1 MKIHATTT
9 INLIVSLL
17 SLSFAAAASAQL
29 VPTHPAIS
37 ESLLEKYDNPPAPPR
52 KIETSPRMISQ
63 YGAFVSYQANVDAN
77 GNNIIGDA
85 ANECVISVDP
95 TDPNK
100 MAIGWR
106 QFNDVTSNFRQ
117 GGWGFTTDA
126 GLTWHFPGV
135 LQNNVFRS
143 DPVTKSD
150 EIGQFFYLSLQSDQN
165 ESFFCDDLWRSTN
178 GGQTWAEQSP
188 DRGGGGGDKQW
199 LTIDKTNGPGHGFQY
214 QADDGANCS
223 GSGVQFQRSTNGGIT
238 WQSPVVIPNG
248 PHYGTLDVDSNG
260 NVFVGGWTSGTT
272 FRCERSSNAQNG
284 GQTPTFDRN
293 TVVSLGGTIVQGGLN
308 GVGLC
313 GQVFLALDH
322 SGGATNNNIYM
333 LASVEPSG
341 RSTTD
346 VMFSRS
352 TDGGLTFSSPH
363 RINDDGLANKWHWFG
378 TFAVAPNGRLDAVW
392 YDSRN
397 AANNTDSQLFYS
409 YSTDAGVTW
418 SPNVAVSNSF
428 NPMEGY
434 PNQNKIGDYITC
446 VSDNTGTNVAYSA
459 TFNFNPNRG
468 QHEEDVYYVRVFPA
482 VPTVTSAVSRQ
493 THGGA
498 GTFDVNLP
506 LTGTPGIECRS
517 TGGTNDY
524 TMVVTFTGNV
534 TVTGSPQ
541 AEVTSGTGCVGSGG
555 VCSGNVSISANVVTV
570 PLTNIANVQTINV
583 RLNGVN
589 NAAVAPAPATDI
601 TIPMSILVGDTNAN
615 ATVNAADVSQTKAR
629 LGQVVDATNFRS
641 DVNANGSINAAD
653 TAIIKQ
659 NSGTS
664 LPP

>member
-1 MKIHATTT
+1 
-9 INLIVSLL
+9 
-17 SLSFAAAASAQL
+17 
-29 VPTHPAIS
+29 
-37 ESLLEKYDNPPAPPR
+37 
-52 KIETSPRMISQ
+52 MISQ

-95 TDPNK
+95 TNGNK

-106 QFNDVTSNFRQ
+106 QFNNVTSNFRQ

-178 GGQTWAEQSP
+178 GGQTWVEQSP

-199 LTIDKTNGPGHGFQY
+199 LTIDQTNGPGHGFQY

-223 GSGVQFQRSTNGGIT
+223 GSGVQFQRSINGGIT

-248 PHYGTLDVDSNG
+248 PHYGTLDVDSSG
-260 NVFVGGWTSGTT
+260 NVYVGGWTSGTT
-272 FRCERSSNAQNG
+272 FRCERSSNAQNS
-284 GQTPTFDRN
+284 GQTPSFDRN

-322 SGGATNNNIYM
+322 SGGTSNNYIYM

-346 VMFSRS
+346 VMFTRS
-352 TDGGLTFSSPH
+352 TDGGLTFSAPH
-363 RINDDGLANKWHWFG
+363 RINDDGLTNKWHWFG

-392 YDSRN
+392 LDSRN

-434 PNQNKIGDYITC
+434 PNQNKIGDYMTV
-446 VSDNTGTNVAYSA
+446 VSDNGGGNVAYPA
-459 TFNFNPNRG
+459 TFNFNPSRG

-482 VPTVTSAVSRQ
+482 VPTVTSAVSRKN
-493 THGGA
+493 HGGA
-498 GTFDVNLP
+498 GNFDVNLP

-524 TMVVTFTGNV
+524 TMVVTFAANV

-541 AEVTSGTGCVGSGG
+541 AQVTLGTGCVGTGG
-555 VCSGNVSISANVVTV
+555 VCSGNVNVSANTVTV
-570 PLTNIANVQTINV
+570 PLTNIANAQTINV
-583 RLNGVN
+583 QINGVN
-589 NAAVAPAPATDI
+589 SAANAPATDF

-615 ATVNAADVSQTKAR
+615 ATVNAADVAQTKGR
-629 LGQVVDATNFRS
+629 LGQTVDATNFRS
-641 DVNANGSINAAD
+641 DINANGSINAAD
-653 TAIIKQ
+653 TAIVKQ

>member
-188 DRGGGGGDKQW
+188 DRGAGGGDKQW

>member
-1 MKIHATTT
+1 MKIHNTTLN
-9 INLIVSLL
+9 IIVSLL
-17 SLSFAAAASAQL
+17 SLSLTAAASAQL

-37 ESLLEKYDNPPAPPR
+37 ETLLEKYDNPPAAPR

-77 GNNIIGDA
+77 GNNILGDA

-95 TDPNK
+95 TNGNK
-100 MAIGWR
+100 MTIGWR

-117 GGWGFTTDA
+117 GGWGYTTDA
-126 GLTWHFPGV
+126 GFTWHFPGI

-150 EIGQFFYLSLQSDQN
+150 EVGQFFYLSLQSDVN

-178 GGQTWAEQSP
+178 GGQSWTELSP

-199 LTIDKTNGPGHGFQY
+199 FTIDKTNGPGHGFQY

-223 GSGVQFQRSTNGGIT
+223 GSGVEFQRSTNGGAT

-260 NVFVGGWTSGTT
+260 NVYVGGWTGGTT

-284 GQTPTFDRN
+284 GQTPSFDRN
-293 TVVSLGGTIVQGGLN
+293 TVVSLGGTIVQGGIN

-322 SGGATNNNIYM
+322 SGGATNNYIYM

-352 TDGGLTFSSPH
+352 TDGGLTFSAPH
-363 RINDDGLANKWHWFG
+363 RINDDGLTNKWHWFG

-392 YDSRN
+392 NDSRN
-397 AANNTDSQLFYS
+397 EANNTDSQLFYS

-428 NPMEGY
+428 NPFEGY
-434 PNQNKIGDYITC
+434 PNQSKIGDYITC
-446 VSDNTGTNVAYSA
+446 VSDNTGANVAYSA

-482 VPTVTSAVSRQ
+482 VPTVTSAVSRK

-498 GTFDVNLP
+498 GNFDVNLP

-541 AEVTSGTGCVGSGG
+541 AQVTLGTGCVGTGG
-555 VCSGNVSISANVVTV
+555 VCSGNVSVSANVVTI
-570 PLTNIANVQTINV
+570 PLTNIANAQTINV

-589 NAAVAPAPATDI
+589 NAAATDAPATDI
-601 TIPMSILVGDTNAN
+601 TIPMSILIGDTNAN
-615 ATVNAADVSQTKAR
+615 STVNAADVAQTKAR
-629 LGQVVDATNFRS
+629 LGQTVDATNFRS
-641 DVNANGSINAAD
+641 DINANGSINAAD
-653 TAIIKQ
+653 TAIVKQ